1 MQEIPEYW
9 YASWFNSPYYHIL
22 YKDRDYDEAA
32 VFMDNLTG
40 KLQLAKGKKILDL
53 ACGKGRH
60 SIYLANL
67 GYNVTGA
74 DLSPKNIE
82 AAKKYEKPGLRFVI
96 HDMCLPF
103 LEKFDAIFNL
113 FTSFGYFE
121 SHNDNLRAIRAIKKS
136 LAADGIGVIDFMNV
150 DHVAKNLV
158 NSEEKSVDGIDFLIT
173 RTIRDNYVVKT
184 IAFTDKGQEYRFQER
199 VAAMTLDTF
208 KTYFEIAG
216 VELLHTYGNYDLA
229 EFDPDSSER
238 LILIF
243 K

>member
-1 MQEIPEYW
+1 MQDIPEYW
-9 YASWFNSPYYHIL
+9 YTSWFNSPYYHIL
-22 YKDRDYDEAA
+22 YKDRDYTEAGR
-32 VFMDNLTG
+32 FMDKLTAD
-40 KLQLAKGKKILDL
+40 LQLEKGSKILDL

-60 SIYLANL
+60 SIYLSEL
-67 GYNVTGA
+67 GYDVTGA

-82 AAKKYEKPGLRFVI
+82 AAKKYERPGLRFVI

-121 SHNDNLRAIRAIKKS
+121 SPNDNLRAIRAMKQS
-136 LAADGIGVIDFMNV
+136 LAPEGLAVIDFMNV
-150 DHVAKNLV
+150 NYVANNLV
-158 NSEEKSVDGIDFLIT
+158 AEEVKTIDGIEFKIR

-184 IAFTDKGQEYRFQER
+184 IVFSDQGKEFKFEER

-208 KTYFEIAG
+208 KAYFEIAEVKLLKTFG
-216 VELLHTYGNYDLA
+216 DYELSDFNPQT
-229 EFDPDSSER
+229 SER
-238 LILIF
+238 LILVF